1 MFRFDVFAKRS
12 HWYVVLLLAQAARAD
27 GQSAHTFAEA
37 LEKAQGL
44 GAWRSRPALECAL
57 EVVFGQTT
65 LVEGTLLF
73 DPHRDRVRIEQR
85 GGILLVFDGSRAWVS
100 PDTAQFRGARFHLRT
115 WTYFLAAPFKLRD
128 PGARL
133 VEMGSLPLLGKDY
146 PAARLTFDSGV
157 GDTPEDWYVLY
168 RDPQTNYLAAMA
180 YIVTYGKD
188 REHAE
193 VDPHVV
199 VFQDFTST
207 DGVALPTRWTFH
219 HWKQETGAQGEPIG
233 HVRLKNIRFV
243 ELEDSAFARPADA
256 REDSLPAVHTGQ

>member
-1 MFRFDVFAKRS
+1 MLKFSAFPKLSRQYA
-12 HWYVVLLLAQAARAD
+12 VLLLALVVPVE
-27 GQSAHTFAEA
+27 GQSPLGFAEA
-37 LEKAQGL
+37 IEKAQGL
-44 GAWRSRPALECAL
+44 DAWRSRPALECAL

-85 GGILLVFDGSRAWVS
+85 GGVLLVFDGSRAWVS
-100 PDTAQFRGARFHLRT
+100 PDTAQFKGARFHLRT

-157 GDTPEDWYVLY
+157 GDTPDDWYVLY

-193 VDPHVV
+193 ADPHVV
-199 VFQDFTST
+199 FFQDFTSIE
-207 DGVALPTRWTFH
+207 GVVLPTRWTFH

-233 HVRLKNIRFV
+233 QVRLQHIRFV
-243 ELEDSAFARPADA
+243 EPEEGAFSKPAAA

>member
-1 MFRFDVFAKRS
+1 MPRLTALAKRS
-12 HWYVVLLLAQAARAD
+12 RCYVVVLLALAVRAEGQAAP
-27 GQSAHTFAEA
+27 TFAEA
-37 LEKAQGL
+37 IEKAQGL
-44 GAWRSRPALECAL
+44 DAWRSRPALECEL

-85 GGILLVFDGSRAWVS
+85 GGILLVFDGSHAWVS

-133 VEMGSLPLLGKDY
+133 VELGPLPLLGKEY
-146 PAARLTFDSGV
+146 PVARLTFDSGV
-157 GDTPEDWYVLY
+157 GDTPEDWYVLC
-168 RDPQTNYLAAMA
+168 RDPQNNYLAAMA

-188 REHAE
+188 RERAE
-193 VDPHVV
+193 ADPHVV
-199 VFQDFTST
+199 VFQDFAATE
-207 DGVALPTRWTFH
+207 GVVLPTRWTFY
-219 HWKQETGAQGEPIG
+219 HWKEEEGADGEPIG

-243 ELEDSAFARPADA
+243 KPEDFAFARPADA
-256 REDSLPAVHTGQ
+256 REDSLPSAKEGQ